1 MPTSPTIKKPKRDD
15 TQLSNWQSMPERAPS
30 VERADSPTVARI
42 VAMVGLFLTVLGA
55 LAMYMPAWRGASAIS
70 PDWGFRFFTVGVCLI
85 LFHTFVERD
94 FQFRRLYGF
103 LGLALVIGG
112 VVLRLMAFKSG
123 YTSWFLYYG
132 LPALSI

>member
-1 MPTSPTIKKPKRDD
+1 MSTSRAIKKPKRDD

-94 FQFRRLYGF
+94 FQFRAG
-103 LGLALVIGG
+103 
-112 VVLRLMAFKSG
+112 
-123 YTSWFLYYG
+123 
-132 LPALSI
+132 